1 MSRGGSAV
9 VDFRNSETPALIGF
23 QPIFEQESS
32 HVHRAVFHGDVECV
46 GEDEGYNRFV
56 FHGR

>member
-1 MSRGGSAV
+1 VSRGRSAI
-9 VDFRNSETPALIGF
+9 VDFWNCETPALIGF

-32 HVHRAVFHGDVECV
+32 HVHRAVFDSDVECV